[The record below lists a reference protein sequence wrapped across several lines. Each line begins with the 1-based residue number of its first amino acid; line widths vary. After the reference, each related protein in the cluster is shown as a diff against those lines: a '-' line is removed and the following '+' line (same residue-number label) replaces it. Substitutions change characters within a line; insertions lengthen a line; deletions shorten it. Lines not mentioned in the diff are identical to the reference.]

1 MRARRLSA
9 APMNPIAPPGV
20 LKRSLRLVTVAGS
33 LALVYSA
40 AISSP
45 MSTDFFR
52 RMGFG
57 EVEFGILSGI
67 PMLMLGMQFLG
78 ALWGNRLQSRRAV
91 FMGLIISG
99 RLLWIPIILVPL
111 LPVATGHRTAIML
124 ALLAVSSLLLNLGPP
139 IWFSWMGDLIPRRIL
154 SRYWGGRMRM
164 MQGVWLLTYI
174 PLVLFGFRYQALG
187 LSLPQAFFLITVLGV
202 AAGVVDI
209 LLFLWVWEPPPAP
222 ARERPLLETLLEP
235 MRQPSFRSYMVWN
248 VAYSASVMIGAAFML
263 LYVLKVLALPL
274 WEVMVIWWMPGIG
287 SMLSSAFWGRLI
299 DRFGSRPILVL
310 CTGLKPLAPIV
321 FFVITRENAFAILCG
336 FFIFDNMLNMGSQ
349 LATNGFMLRMAPRE
363 NRGMFVAAISSLPG
377 IAGGLSAIAGGY
389 LLKAWEGHGIHLLG
403 RAWDHYQYL
412 FLLSALLRLLC
423 IPLAL
428 RIREPESAHTMDVL
442 SAMVEDWPSRLV
454 SLPVALFRRIRG
466 G

>member
-1 MRARRLSA
+1 
-9 APMNPIAPPGV
+9 MNTIPEPGA

-33 LALVYSA
+33 LALVYST

-57 EVEFGILSGI
+57 EVEFGVMSGI

-78 ALWGNRLQSRRAV
+78 ALWSNKLQSRRAV
-91 FMGLIISG
+91 FMGLVISG
-99 RLLWIPIILVPL
+99 RLLWLPIILVPL
-111 LPVATGHRTAIML
+111 LPVPNAARTTIML
-124 ALLAVSSLLLNLGPP
+124 SLLALSSLLLNLAPP
-139 IWFSWMGDLIPRRIL
+139 IWFSWMGDLIPRRLL

-164 MQGVWLLTYI
+164 MQGVWLVTYI
-174 PLVLFGFRYQALG
+174 PLVLFGFKYQALG
-187 LSLPQAFFLITVLGV
+187 LSLPQAFFIITLLGV

-209 LLFLWVWEPPPAP
+209 ILFLWVWEPPPVVASK
-222 ARERPLLETLLEP
+222 RPILETILEP
-235 MRQPSFRSYMVWN
+235 MRQGSFRSYMVWN
-248 VAYSASVMIGAAFML
+248 CAYSASVMVGAAFML

-274 WEVMVIWWMPGIG
+274 WQVMIMWWMPGIG

-299 DRFGSRPILVL
+299 DRYGSRPILVL
-310 CTGLKPLAPIV
+310 CTALKPLAPLV
-321 FFVITRENAFAILCG
+321 FFVIDRENAFVVLSC

-377 IAGGLSAIAGGY
+377 IAGGLSAIAGGF
-389 LLKAWEGHGIHLLG
+389 LLKAWEGHGVFILG
-403 RAWDHYQYL
+403 RLWDNYQYL
-412 FLLSALLRLLC
+412 FLLSAVLRLLC

-428 RIREPESAHTMDVL
+428 RIREPESAKAMDVL
-442 SAMVEDWPSRLV
+442 SAIVEDWPSRVV
-454 SLPVALFRRIRG
+454 SFPAYVFRRLRG